1 MVPQTNMLNKS
12 GNKDPLLKGESLI
25 PGYTV
30 IHHMRRGK
38 DCDVYYVWS
47 DERLTGCIA
56 KTLQPEAVENELAH
70 NRLIKEGECLTAL
83 SHHNLVRGYE
93 IAATPI
99 PVLIEETLTGET
111 LSRLIR
117 NLTNQ
122 NKCLSVKELA
132 HLGVQLCSVI
142 HYLHLNDLL
151 HLDLKPS
158 NIISQP
164 PLVKV
169 IDLNLAATPGEIKK
183 GIGTKQY
190 MAPEQARGEIL
201 TTAADV
207 WGIGAV
213 LFFAATG
220 KRPFQSF
227 EGERYEQLERP
238 AARVQ
243 TYREMDESLATI
255 IDRCLQQE
263 VRQRPCVKEIYD
275 RLHFFLEK
283 NSTH

>member
-1 MVPQTNMLNKS
+1 MVNLINS
-12 GNKDPLLKGESLI
+12 ANSEPLLKGESLI

-47 DERLTGCIA
+47 EERLSGCIA
-56 KTLQPEAVENELAH
+56 KTLQPEALQNEDAKK
-70 NRLIKEGECLTAL
+70 RIIKEGEYLKDL
-83 SHHNLVRGYE
+83 SHPNLVRGYE
-93 IAATPI
+93 IITNQA
-99 PVLIEETLTGET
+99 PVLIQETLTGET
-111 LSRLIR
+111 LSHLIR

-122 NKCLSVKELA
+122 NKVLPVRQLA
-132 HLGVQLCSVI
+132 HLGMQLCSVV
-142 HYLHLNDLL
+142 HYLHLHNLL
-151 HLDLKPS
+151 HLDIKPS

-164 PLVKV
+164 PLAKV
-169 IDLNLAATPGEIKK
+169 IDLNLVASPGEVRK

-190 MAPEQARGEIL
+190 MAPEQAIGDVL

-227 EGERYEQLERP
+227 EDGRYEQLERP
-238 AARVQ
+238 AEPVK
-243 TYREMDESLATI
+243 TYREMDDFLASH
-255 IDRCLQQE
+255 IDSCL
-263 VRQRPCVKEIYD
+263 RYDANQRPRLSEIYE
-275 RLHFFLEK
+275 FLRSFIEK
-283 NSTH
+283 GARD